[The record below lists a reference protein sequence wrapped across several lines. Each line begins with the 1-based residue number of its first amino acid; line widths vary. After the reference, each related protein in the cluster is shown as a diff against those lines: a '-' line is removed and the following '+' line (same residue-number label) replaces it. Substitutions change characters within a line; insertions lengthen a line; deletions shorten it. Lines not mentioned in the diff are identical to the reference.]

1 MLESPLL
8 WCRFLDTSVISLGP
22 VGDLTSDQFP
32 AFVQESSVLFLSL
45 LIHSYCVALCSLWM
59 STDGCSFF
67 MLLVIVPAIVAISKC
82 FKTAVA
88 DVLLS
93 CSSLAQGTSFKLS
106 TTQVVQNIMPNPS
119 HQIVTMA
126 SSHLDQCTLLS
137 QPHCVGL
144 HAATWSE
151 LSLSSGPGETFCLW
165 VCCIRLLELIPVLNA
180 CLRYFQVLGFP
191 VLEHLPWFGKH

>member
-32 AFVQESSVLFLSL
+32 AFVQESSVLFLSV
-45 LIHSYCVALCSLWM
+45 LIHSYCVALFCLWI

-93 CSSLAQGTSFKLS
+93 WSSLAQGTSFKRS
-106 TTQVVQNIMPNPS
+106 TTQVVQWAGQDIMEILKKECHAQREPS
-119 HQIVTMA
+119 DCNHGFFPSGPM
-126 SSHLDQCTLLS
+126 HTLPS
-137 QPHCVGL
+137 QPHCGVCMQLLDPSSQSVLDRVKRFVFGFVVSGCWN
-144 HAATWSE
+144 WSQ
-151 LSLSSGPGETFCLW
+151 S
-165 VCCIRLLELIPVLNA
+165 
-180 CLRYFQVLGFP
+180 
-191 VLEHLPWFGKH
+191 